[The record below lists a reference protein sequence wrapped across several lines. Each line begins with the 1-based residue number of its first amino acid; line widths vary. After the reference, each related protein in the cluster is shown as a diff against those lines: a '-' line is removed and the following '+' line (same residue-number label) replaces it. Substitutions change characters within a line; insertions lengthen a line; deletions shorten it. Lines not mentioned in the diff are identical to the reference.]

1 MQETVAQTPDPE
13 RHAFML
19 MAAARSA
26 IEVAGEAL
34 RLAEERKSEVIDP
47 GGATIIVDGLRMERS
62 LDGPASRR
70 GVIGAQAFL
79 SNLVVVE
86 NCLVRLAGLTG
97 MNPDIVG
104 RVQTALEVIRAV
116 VDRKLRNTAEHVDER
131 VLERDGGLIV
141 STFFEGD
148 LFCSTRRDGS
158 IGGIAVTQA
167 TLDLVTDALDRIF
180 WSEAQIA
187 AIRAR
192 HPARF
197 NRP

>member
-1 MQETVAQTPDPE
+1 MHETVAHTPDPE
-13 RHAFML
+13 LPAYML

-26 IEVAGEAL
+26 LEVAGEAL
-34 RLAEERKSEVIDP
+34 CLAEERKAEVIDA
-47 GGATIIVDGLRMERS
+47 GDAAMIVAGLRMERS
-62 LDGPASRR
+62 LNGPASRR

-79 SNLVVVE
+79 SNLVIVE
-86 NCLVRLAGLTG
+86 NCLVRLAGLPG
-97 MNPDIVG
+97 LNPDVAD
-104 RVQTALEVIRAV
+104 RAQTALGVIRAV

-148 LFCSTRRDGS
+148 LFCSTRRDGL
-158 IGGIAVTQA
+158 IGGIAVSQA
-167 TLDLVTDALDRIF
+167 TLDVVTDALDRVF

-197 NRP
+197 DRS